1 MGKLKIVISIAL
13 ALSTLGAALPTTSD
27 ENLKPEA
34 RDASESQ
41 EDEFVPSSYILPNQI
56 FNDGKPFYVGK
67 DPVSGQLDFNS
78 KKAGFETSANE
89 VFDPKEKI
97 VLSSG
102 SSPNFHDFLNL
113 PVKYSSSKF
122 VYPLVSSSYAN
133 LKYQGNNKNYNSKKG
148 QTVMPTS
155 MTSTSS
161 PHYYNLQRNI
171 TKLHLASNSAVYPTT
186 SRTTTTTAS
195 TTTPPPR
202 TYTTRKPI
210 SSTTPFTVAT
220 TTTTRK
226 KFVPTKKYNQPTS
239 AIPTSSS
246 EEVKKSTKPQTKP
259 PQKSTTPILTTTTK
273 RISTTAVPKTTKTTP
288 SSTTP
293 TRRTTPQSSIFP
305 TNPTTTTTVNNP
317 VVFSDSPPSFSP
329 IPSSGTKKPLLEVS
343 DVYNSVGQKNEPNLS
358 LADLFNSL
366 ADEEEENSLSQNQ
379 GLDAQGN
386 LMRPISPSKP
396 SPFAVNQATT
406 VGPSSTRQP
415 SSGNQSPQQPASV
428 QATLSIHPSKQ
439 TQQNKLNSEQQE
451 QAQGGSSFNGEY
463 VQYQVQQPNVMQYH
477 PTSNINNVVISP
489 GQQSATFVLGSQQT
503 VGSNSFMGSVEKE
516 PLFSKEPP
524 VQYGTVINED
534 INSAFP
540 QKDNANKNTINFQQ
554 IGNQE
559 QTQELLVSSNIR
571 FPANEGQ
578 ISDSSA
584 DGSSVNGHAQPLTM
598 HLQMQQAGNQV
609 VFPNPEVGTTSSIT
623 PNTQA
628 NEIQYNTENQGDVL
642 IQQHEVLNLNA
653 HRHNQPQT
661 QNQGPP
667 DHHVQQHGPQ
677 ERPQQ
682 MPFQAYPPQG
692 GEGHRPAQHMEPPH
706 FHSRPPPEYHEQPN
720 RSPVPNR
727 QPFPMGPHAPNGP
740 NHGPPPPGS
749 QPPPSYMYNEFT
761 RKPIPGMNRPN
772 PDRTLPN
779 ILPQFRP
786 NAKLSQGHP
795 TNFNQEPGNIRIQH
809 PQFQKRPGSPQFSHR
824 RQPVAGRYPVTRVPE
839 YPGGP
844 PPPPPSQEANRRIYR
859 VSPYPPQFVDR
870 NYLRRPQQLPQLQRP
885 LDYGYERHA
894 VYKTIP
900 DPYQPRPEPP
910 SGPATERLA
919 AFEEEDLVINDPPQP
934 VMKKDET
941 DDIKLE
947 PVVTLQMLK
956 SQQKSSE
963 DSGEIKVPGDSQ
975 NSFEKTGPNQ
985 GLYVVYPVKPSLNG
999 PEHDINESAETKE
1012 PAPVIAPLESGS
1024 ITASANDYQNTPFSV
1039 VRDQPQEPILVVKN
1053 KVHTLQQKQSK
1064 DKFPYPL
1071 EKPDLSYSGFGPKHH
1086 NEIDRLDR
1094 DPGVII
1100 APRIVNGAYPHNVIT
1115 ETPIAIA
1122 YTPTEP
1128 NHHYHDVRGPYMQDR
1143 FSSVNLATP
1152 VIREIRDQQTED
1164 TLNQDLD
1171 TRGQNFEKDFMA
1183 PFYPSMSLDTAT
1195 SSPIA
1200 SNGWNI
1206 FHGTTERHGASS
1218 LYEKN
1223 NINRADVSS
1232 AGSSDEEEST
1242 TKSFELDSFQ
1252 PELQGGFKPIY
1263 PPGYKLDDE
1272 EPEQNVKPANER
1284 PLALALTRVEPRTAS
1299 TTTSTTAMPTSSA
1312 VITTTTTTTTT
1323 PRPKTVPTTK
1333 KTTTKPSPTP
1343 QALTGTSTVAPEVT
1357 PATTTSPT
1365 QTSPKPT
1372 TQRKKTPFETSLE
1385 ALLFGDDEDFE
1396 DEPVASPDEA
1406 KSSSS

>member
-1 MGKLKIVISIAL
+1 MGKLKIAIAIAL
-13 ALSTLGAALPTTSD
+13 ALSTLGSALPTTSD
-27 ENLKPEA
+27 ENLRPEA
-34 RDASESQ
+34 RDTSGSQ
-41 EDEFVPSSYILPNQI
+41 EDEFVPSGYVLPNQI

-67 DPVSGQLDFNS
+67 DPISGQLDFSS

-97 VLSSG
+97 VIGG

-148 QTVMPTS
+148 QTVLPTS
-155 MTSTSS
+155 ISPSSSS
-161 PHYYNLQRNI
+161 PHYYNLQRNV
-171 TKLHLASNSAVYPTT
+171 TKLQPATDSVVYATT
-186 SRTTTTTAS
+186 SRTTTTAS
-195 TTTPPPR
+195 TTTTTPPPR

-210 SSTTPFTVAT
+210 SSTTPFTPAT

-226 KFVPTKKYNQPTS
+226 KFVPTKKYSQTTL
-239 AIPTSSS
+239 AISTSS
-246 EEVKKSTKPQTKP
+246 EETRKPTKQETKP
-259 PQKSTTPILTTTTK
+259 PQKSTTPITTTTK
-273 RISTTAVPKTTKTTP
+273 KITTTAIPKTTKTTP
-288 SSTTP
+288 STTST
-293 TRRTTPQSSIFP
+293 RKTTPQASIFP
-305 TNPTTTTTVNNP
+305 TDPTTTTTLRNP

-329 IPSSGTKKPLLEVS
+329 IPSSATKKPIQLDAS
-343 DVYNSVGQKNEPNLS
+343 DVYHSVGQKNEPNLS

-366 ADEEEENSLSQNQ
+366 AEEEEANSLSENQ

-396 SPFAVNQATT
+396 SPFSMHQATT
-406 VGPSSTRQP
+406 IGPSSTRQP
-415 SSGNQSPQQPASV
+415 SPINQSRQPPSSV

-439 TQQNKLNSEQQE
+439 THQNKLNSENHDQSQS
-451 QAQGGSSFNGEY
+451 GGNFNGEY

-534 INSAFP
+534 INAAYPP
-540 QKDNANKNTINFQQ
+540 QENTNKNTISFQQ

-578 ISDSSA
+578 ADSSA

-609 VFPNPEVGTTSSIT
+609 VFPNPETVT

-642 IQQHEVLNLNA
+642 IQQHEVLNLNQQ
-653 HRHNQPQT
+653 RQPQNP
-661 QNQGPP
+661 NQGQGE
-667 DHHVQQHGPQ
+667 HHLQQHGPQ

-682 MPFQAYPPQG
+682 VPTFQNYPQQN
-692 GEGHRPAQHMEPPH
+692 EGHRPAQHMEPPH
-706 FHSRPPPEYHEQPN
+706 FHSRPPPEYHEQPS
-720 RSPVPNR
+720 RSPIQNR
-727 QPFPMGPHAPNGP
+727 QPFPPGPLGPNGP
-740 NHGPPPPGS
+740 NGPSHGPPGPQSPA
-749 QPPPSYMYNEFT
+749 YMYNEFT
-761 RKPIPGMNRPN
+761 RKPISGMNRPN
-772 PDRTLPN
+772 PDRPLPN

-795 TNFNQEPGNIRIQH
+795 TNFNQEPGNIRIQQH
-809 PQFQKRPGSPQFSHR
+809 PQFQKRPGSPQFAHR

-844 PPPPPSQEANRRIYR
+844 PPPPPQEANRRIYR

-870 NYLRRPQQLPQLQRP
+870 NFLRRPQQLPQLQRP

-934 VMKKDET
+934 VMKMDEKEE
-941 DDIKLE
+941 IKLE

-963 DSGEIKVPGDSQ
+963 DSGEIKVSGESQ
-975 NSFEKTGPNQ
+975 SSYEKTSPTQ

-1012 PAPVIAPLESGS
+1012 PVPMVAQLESGAATGS
-1024 ITASANDYQNTPFSV
+1024 GNDYQNTPFSV
-1039 VRDQPQEPILVVKN
+1039 IRDQPQEPILVVKN
-1053 KVHTLQQKQSK
+1053 KVHTLQQKQAK

-1071 EKPDLSYSGFGPKHH
+1071 EKPDLSYSGFGPKYH

-1094 DPGVII
+1094 DPGVVI
-1100 APRIVNGAYPHNVIT
+1100 APRIVHGAYPQSVVT

-1128 NHHYHDVRGPYMQDR
+1128 NHYHGIHPYMQDR

-1206 FHGTTERHGASS
+1206 YHGTTERPAAA

-1232 AGSSDEEEST
+1232 AGSSDEEEAT

-1263 PPGYKLDDE
+1263 PPGYKHDDE
-1272 EPEQNVKPANER
+1272 EPEHDVKPMNER
-1284 PLALALTRVEPRTAS
+1284 PMALALTRVEPRTAS
-1299 TTTSTTAMPTSSA
+1299 STTSTPAPAPTSSTT
-1312 VITTTTTTTTT
+1312 ITTTTTTTTTT
-1323 PRPKTVPTTK
+1323 PRPTIV
-1333 KTTTKPSPTP
+1333 TTTKAAKTHQSPTP
-1343 QALTGTSTVAPEVT
+1343 QALIGTTSAAPEVT
-1357 PATTTSPT
+1357 STSSSPSPSTTTPAP
-1365 QTSPKPT
+1365 TSPKP

-1396 DEPVASPDEA
+1396 DEPIPSQDEA
-1406 KSSSS
+1406 KSS